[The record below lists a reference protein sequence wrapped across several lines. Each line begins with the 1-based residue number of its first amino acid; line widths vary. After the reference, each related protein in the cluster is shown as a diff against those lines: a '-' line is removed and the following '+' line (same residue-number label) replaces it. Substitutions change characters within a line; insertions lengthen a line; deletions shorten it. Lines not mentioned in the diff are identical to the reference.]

1 MAKKKKKDGLHNM
14 FGLLSEKDKKAFK
27 RIAVTGLTK
36 GRWYKVKVKKP
47 WTIIGKRSNKRE
59 SKSMEKL
66 KKTGLMKGKVTMFTG
81 K

>member
-36 GRWYKVKVKKP
+36 GR
-47 WTIIGKRSNKRE
+47 
-59 SKSMEKL
+59 
-66 KKTGLMKGKVTMFTG
+66 
-81 K
+81 